1 MLSRKAYSFLVAGS
15 LSYATGTRSMPLLQ
29 GIMRTMPVVGA
40 GFGVAALAIAG
51 VPPFNGFFS
60 KYPLFAAGFELGQE
74 YSWITWLMVLAFS

>member
-1 MLSRKAYSFLVAGS
+1 
-15 LSYATGTRSMPLLQ
+15 MPLLQ

-74 YSWITWLMVLAFS
+74 YSWITWLMVLALVESTATFVWLLYKFGPMCHR